1 MAYYNHQGSPW
12 PPARRQFP
20 SMVRYGSEGQLLDES
35 SSHPTS
41 RMPMPGNSDSPN
53 NRSPHFIPNKNV
65 VKVTPRKKLP
75 GRKIKETV
83 GVYENWTAIL
93 NYQSSKKNELTLR
106 KGEPVQV
113 LKKNEGGWWFGQA
126 NDRIGI
132 FPSIYVAQKSSMNG
146 GPFSIRPLEIDKA
159 ELKECEVIGVGG
171 FGRVY
176 RGTWRREEVAL
187 KKVIRE
193 SRETA
198 ESARDRVRREAK
210 LLCLLRHP
218 NIILLKG
225 VCLQEPSMCL
235 IMEYARGGSLF
246 KVLRGQKLALDV
258 IVNWAIQ
265 IAKGMLYLHE
275 EVEQSFRIKH
285 IIHRDLK
292 SHNST

>member
-1 MAYYNHQGSPW
+1 MAYHNVGSPYF
-12 PPARRQFP
+12 PRRQP
-20 SMVRYGSEGQLLDES
+20 PPIPRYGSEDNLIGPY
-35 SSHPTS
+35 HP
-41 RMPMPGNSDSPN
+41 PPGVPVPSTSDSPN
-53 NRSPHFIPNKNV
+53 RISPRFIPNKPSKPI
-65 VKVTPRKKLP
+65 VKISQKKQP

-93 NYQSSKKNELTLR
+93 NYQSSKTNELTLR

-113 LKKNEGGWWFGQA
+113 LQKNEGGWWFGQA
-126 NDRIGI
+126 NDRTGI
-132 FPSIYVAQKSSMNG
+132 FPSIYVAHKSTMNG
-146 GPFSIRPLEIDKA
+146 GPFSIRPLEIDKT
-159 ELKECEVIGVGG
+159 ELKECEVIGIGG

-176 RGTWRREEVAL
+176 RGIWRREEVAL

-193 SRETA
+193 LRETA
-198 ESARDRVRREAK
+198 ESARERVRREAK
-210 LLCLLRHP
+210 LLSLLRHP

-225 VCLQEPSMCL
+225 VCLQEPNMCL
-235 IMEYARGGSLF
+235 VMEYARGGSLF
-246 KVLRGQKLALDV
+246 KVLRGQKLTLDV
-258 IVNWAIQ
+258 IVHWAIQ